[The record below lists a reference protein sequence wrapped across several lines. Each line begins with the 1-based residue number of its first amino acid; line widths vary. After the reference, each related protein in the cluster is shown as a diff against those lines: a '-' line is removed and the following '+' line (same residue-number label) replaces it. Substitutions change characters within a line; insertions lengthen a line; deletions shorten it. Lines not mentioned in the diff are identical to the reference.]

1 MTGQSK
7 TDFEILNELRQL
19 AYMYE
24 LNSVI
29 RYGLVREEQHK
40 TQSVSEHITNILT
53 CAHFFKD
60 IITDGH
66 KLDMGTVSRRAL
78 IHDIGEIETGDIV
91 TVKKNGDDTERERL
105 ALVTV
110 MQKIPPKIAEQL
122 LADFEAVEAAND
134 LEGRF
139 VRAMDKFDGFFFQ
152 GIDDGIRMIRAVT
165 PDIEIRKNYLDSLTG
180 IMEDLNFPEIVPYV
194 RVARDDLVERG
205 YLRNDD

>member
-1 MTGQSK
+1 MTRHAK
-7 TDFEILNELRQL
+7 TDSEILSELQQL

-29 RYGLVREEQHK
+29 RYGLVRDEPHK

-53 CAHFFKD
+53 CAYFFKD
-60 IITDGH
+60 IITDGDR
-66 KLDMGTVSRRAL
+66 LDMGIVSRRAL

-105 ALVTV
+105 AIATV
-110 MQKIPPKIAEQL
+110 VKKVPPKIAEQL
-122 LADFEAVEAAND
+122 LADFEAVESATD

-152 GIDDGIRMIRAVT
+152 SIGGGIHMIRTVT
-165 PDIEIRKNYLDSLTG
+165 PDIEIRKKYLDSLTG
-180 IMEDLNFPEIVPYV
+180 IMENLELPEIVPYV
-194 RVARDDLVERG
+194 RVACDDLVQRG
-205 YLRNDD
+205 YLRNND